1 MKILVTG
8 AIGFIGKGICE
19 ALGRREGV
27 QVLPFTENHDS
38 SELAGLAAQADAV
51 IHLAGVNR
59 PPSPEDFDKGNR
71 GLTEELAEALKAAG
85 NKAKVLI
92 SSSTQA
98 ELDNAYGQ
106 SKRAAEE
113 ALEKLSQENG
123 NPVAIFR
130 LTNVF
135 GKWAQPNYNSAV
147 ATFAYNIGRGEPVQV
162 NDPDRVMKL
171 VYIDDVVR
179 AFMEALDED
188 FTGIRRPHAGPEHE
202 ITLQGIVDLFQSFRD
217 IRTKLTLPDFS
228 DPLVKK
234 LYCSYISYLE
244 GEDRAYTLDIKT
256 DERGSLAEFIK
267 RPEIGQVFVSRTKP
281 GITRGNHYHLT
292 KPEKFLVLEGE
303 AVIRLRRIDSDEVQ
317 EHRVTGED
325 YKVVDMTPGW
335 THSIENVGQTTL
347 ITLFWAGEPFDP
359 QNPDTFW
366 VPVLQDKNP

>member
-1 MKILVTG
+1 MKVLVTG
-8 AIGFIGKGICE
+8 SAGFIGRHICE

-27 QVLPFTENHDS
+27 EVFGFTEDHTEDD
-38 SELAGLAAQADAV
+38 LRRLAAQADAV

-59 PPSPEDFDKGNR
+59 PPSPEEFDKGNR
-71 GLTEELAEALKAAG
+71 GLTEQLADALAAAG
-85 NKAKVLI
+85 NKAKVLM
-92 SSSTQA
+92 SGSTQA
-98 ELDNAYGQ
+98 ELDNPYGQ

-113 ALEKLSQENG
+113 ALEKLSADNG
-123 NPVAIFR
+123 NPVALFR

-135 GKWAQPNYNSAV
+135 GKWARPNYNSAV

-162 NDPDRVMKL
+162 NDPERMMKL

-202 ITLQGIVDLFQSFRD
+202 ISLQGIVDLFQAFRD
-217 IRTKLTLPDFS
+217 SRTTLVLPDFS

-234 LYCSYISYLE
+234 LYATYISYLE
-244 GEDRAYTLDIKT
+244 GEAREYGLRINT
-256 DERGSLAEFIK
+256 DDRGSLAEFIK
-267 RPEIGQVFVSRTKP
+267 SPQMGQVFVSRTKP
-281 GITRGNHYHLT
+281 GITRGNHYHHT

-303 AVIRLRRIDSDEVQ
+303 AVVRLRHIESDEVQ
-317 EHRVTGED
+317 EHHVRGED
-325 YKVVDMTPGW
+325 YRVIDMTPGW

-359 QNPDTFW
+359 ENPDTYW
-366 VPVLQDKNP
+366 VPVLQEKN

>member
-8 AIGFIGKGICE
+8 AAGFIGRHICE

-27 QVLPFTENHDS
+27 ETLAFTEENDP
-38 SELAGLAAQADAV
+38 SELAGMAAQADAV

-59 PPSPEDFDKGNR
+59 PPTPEDFDKGNR
-71 GLTEELAEALKAAG
+71 GLTEDLAEALKAAG
-85 NKAKVLI
+85 NQAKVLM
-92 SSSTQA
+92 SGSTQA
-98 ELDNAYGQ
+98 ELDNDYGR

-113 ALEKLSQENG
+113 ALERLSSENG
-123 NPVAIFR
+123 NPIALFR

-135 GKWAQPNYNSAV
+135 GKWARPNYNSAV

-162 NDPDRVMKL
+162 NDPARVMKL

-179 AFMEALDED
+179 AFLEALDED

-217 IRTKLTLPDFS
+217 IRTTLVLPDFS

-234 LYCSYISYLE
+234 LYSAYISYLE
-244 GEDRAYTLDIKT
+244 GEDRAYTLDIKS
-256 DERGSLAEFIK
+256 DDRGSLAEFIK
-267 RPEIGQVFVSRTKP
+267 RPEMGQVFVSRTKP
-281 GITRGNHYHLT
+281 GITRGNHYHHT

-325 YKVVDMTPGW
+325 YRVVDMTPGW
-335 THSIENVGQTTL
+335 THSIENVGETTL
-347 ITLFWAGEPFDP
+347 VTLFWAGEPFDP
-359 QNPDTFW
+359 KNPDTYW
-366 VPVLQDKNP
+366 VPVLQEKS